1 MMMTSRPY
9 YLLMRPNTLS
19 IIEKIWAFR
28 EKTGYP
34 LCFTLD
40 AGANVHLLFDG
51 KIDEPLM
58 NFVQDTLLPYCKNGQ
73 YLCSET
79 GKRPLSIL

>member
-1 MMMTSRPY
+1 
-9 YLLMRPNTLS
+9 
-19 IIEKIWAFR
+19 
-28 EKTGYP
+28 
-34 LCFTLD
+34 
-40 AGANVHLLFDG
+40 LLFDG